1 MIVVVIVATLVL
13 VSVQKLVKLVSPLE
27 LLSIMTT
34 PVVDVVCL
42 LSVPRVSFLGENNC
56 PMS

>member
-1 MIVVVIVATLVL
+1 MIVAMLVL
-13 VSVQKLVKLVSPLE
+13 VSVQKFVKLVSPLE

-42 LSVPRVSFLGENNC
+42 LSVPRVSFLGENNH
-56 PMS
+56 PISLI